1 MIIIIAAIAQNRV
14 IGNNNDLIWRLP
26 NDLKRFK
33 RLTLG
38 HPMIMGSKTF
48 DSLGGKP
55 LPKRTNIVVTR
66 RTDFHAPGVVVIH
79 SLEDAIETAKKENS
93 TIFIAGGGEIYRQ
106 ALDCADVMELT
117 IIHRDYK
124 GDTSFPQWGDDW
136 QEVAREDITDDPEV
150 DFNYSFVR
158 FEKT

>member
-1 MIIIIAAIAQNRV
+1 MIIIIAAMAQNRT
-14 IGNNNDLIWRLP
+14 IGNNNDLIWHLP

-55 LPKRTNIVVTR
+55 LPKRTNIVITR
-66 RTDFHAPGVVVIH
+66 RMDFKPPGAIVVH
-79 SLEDAIETAKKENS
+79 SLKAAIETAKKEDE

-106 ALDCADVMELT
+106 ALEHADAMELT
-117 IIHRDYK
+117 IIHRDYE
-124 GDTSFPQWGDDW
+124 GDTSFPRWGEEW
-136 QEVAREDITDDPEV
+136 KEVAREDITDDPDV
-150 DFNYSFVR
+150 DYNYSFVR
-158 FEKT
+158 YEKT